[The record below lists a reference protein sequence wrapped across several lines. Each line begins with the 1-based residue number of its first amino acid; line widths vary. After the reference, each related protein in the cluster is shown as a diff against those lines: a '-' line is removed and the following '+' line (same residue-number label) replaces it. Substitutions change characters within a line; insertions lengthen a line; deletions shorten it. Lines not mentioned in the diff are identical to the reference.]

1 GPYGPVVENAADFE
15 RTAAEVNV
23 VATAD
28 LTRRLL
34 PGMIS
39 RARETGGARRP
50 DQRLQHARLSTP
62 AVSGHVCRQQD
73 VYLDVYTGSDGG
85 API

>member
-1 GPYGPVVENAADFE
+1 MLENDADFE

-39 RARETGGARRP
+39 RVSETGGGLA
-50 DQRLQHARLSTP
+50 
-62 AVSGHVCRQQD
+62 
-73 VYLDVYTGSDGG
+73 
-85 API
+85 